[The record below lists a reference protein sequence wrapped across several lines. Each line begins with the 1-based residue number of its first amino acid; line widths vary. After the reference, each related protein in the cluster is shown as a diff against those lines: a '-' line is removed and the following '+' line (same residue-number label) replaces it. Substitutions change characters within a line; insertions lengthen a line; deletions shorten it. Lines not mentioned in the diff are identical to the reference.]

1 MYVFHTATETEE
13 TLRWRACSEAV
24 NSEDALAMKQP
35 APVPIQ
41 DQEGLLW
48 LLIPGSLNSKTL
60 RLREPK
66 NSYGTPYLRIT
77 C

>member
-1 MYVFHTATETEE
+1 MRSSATYQVYALHLSHEMYVFHTATETEE

-41 DQEGLLW
+41 DQEGLL
-48 LLIPGSLNSKTL
+48 
-60 RLREPK
+60 
-66 NSYGTPYLRIT
+66 
-77 C
+77 